1 MILRAHQCRARASE
15 ARELARQTKRAA
27 TKAALEQAAEYWSG
41 LAERVEQRE
50 QRHPGRTAF
59 HVPIP
64 IQTHKDKDPMP
75 VVGYLVSV
83 GIALFLGLL
92 AVSEQFVSGV
102 PDAAAVSNA
111 QTNAALLSLNRSWGA
126 PNLLSQS
133 PANCAI

>member
-64 IQTHKDKDPMP
+64 TQTHKDPMP

-83 GIALFLGLL
+83 GIGLFLGLL
-92 AVSEQFVSGV
+92 VVSEQFVSGV
-102 PDAAAVSNA
+102 PDAAAISAA
-111 QTNAALLSLNRSWGA
+111 QTNAAIFLA
-126 PNLLSQS
+126 KP
-133 PANCAI
+133 